1 VALSTCVSAQFGNNP
16 RVMFVEVFAVLAL
29 FYCAHWQAYVSGT
42 LHFGK
47 FDVTEAH
54 YVVITLNIVTFF
66 IGPDIWTAKIF
77 GQIDTWIIM
86 IILTIFVG
94 ALVINDFMT
103 TIQKGGSGK
112 NGSTVAGT
120 SILSPM
126 LPFMLIV
133 IPAYVIAIKS
143 KSHIYEQHPVL
154 YLMTFGLLFAKIT
167 NKLVIAHLSK
177 SEMDMKDS
185 GMFGPLILFLNQY
198 FNEYI
203 PEYVVLW
210 LAFAWVTLD
219 LFHYCLNVCLEMCD
233 YMNIQL
239 FTIPYPSAKKSDDA
253 STSSINRPVTRSMK

>member
-1 VALSTCVSAQFGNNP
+1 VALSTCICAQFGTHP

-47 FDVTEAH
+47 FDVTESH
-54 YVVITLNIVTFF
+54 YVVMTVNVVTFF
-66 IGPDIWTAKIF
+66 IGPEIWTQKIF
-77 GQIDTWIIM
+77 GKIDTWIM
-86 IILTIFVG
+86 IVILTIFVG
-94 ALVINDFMT
+94 ALVVNDFMA

-120 SILSPM
+120 SILSPI
-126 LPFMLIV
+126 LPFMFIV

-143 KSHIYEQHPVL
+143 KSQIYEQHPLL

-177 SEMDMKDS
+177 SEMQIKDS

-210 LAFAWVTLD
+210 LAFAWVTMD

-233 YMNIQL
+233 YLNIQL
-239 FTIPYPSAKKSDDA
+239 FTIPYPPKKTDGTS
-253 STSSINRPVTRSMK
+253 SSINRPVTRSMK